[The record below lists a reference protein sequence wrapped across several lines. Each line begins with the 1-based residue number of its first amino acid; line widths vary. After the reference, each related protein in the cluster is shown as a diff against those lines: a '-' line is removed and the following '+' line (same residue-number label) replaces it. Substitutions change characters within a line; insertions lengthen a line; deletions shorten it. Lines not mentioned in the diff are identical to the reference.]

1 MQKLRLFGVLFIQ
14 QMFIELP
21 LKTGHCIIITI
32 MTRAVLKL
40 LTVLQRRQK
49 SRQLYFVIF
58 SLNKGL
64 FRIHQR
70 DT

>member
-1 MQKLRLFGVLFIQ
+1 MQKLCLFGVLFIQ

-40 LTVLQRRQK
+40 LTVFCKGDRRVD
-49 SRQLYFVIF
+49 SYILLYF
-58 SLNKGL
+58 L
-64 FRIHQR
+64 
-70 DT
+70 

>member
-1 MQKLRLFGVLFIQ
+1 MQKLCLFGVLFIQ

-40 LTVLQRRQK
+40 LTVLQK